1 MDRMELG
8 WAPAFELALSML
20 DDPELHAARVFSSE
34 RERYRV
40 LTREGRAYEAELSG
54 KLRHGAA
61 LGELPVV
68 GDWVAARLLP
78 SEQRAVV
85 VACLPRQTA
94 LVRKR
99 VDRAS
104 APQVMA
110 ANLDLVYVVSAL
122 DHDFNPRRI
131 ERALSLVWESGA
143 QPVLLLSKL
152 DLCVE
157 PEPYL
162 QAARAVALG
171 VDVHVLSAQSGAGV
185 EPAFAALRPGL
196 TAALIGMS
204 GVGKSTLVNQLLG
217 SERQRTAAVRESDE
231 RGRHTTTRRE
241 LFVLENGALLIDTP
255 GMRELGMFDGEDG
268 LQTAFEDIE
277 RIASACRFGDCR
289 HGSEPG
295 CALRAAIARGEL
307 EDARLRSYQKLER
320 ELAHEARRH
329 DPLAA
334 AAFRQQTRKLG
345 RARSLDVRRHRKA

>member
-8 WAPAFELALSML
+8 WAPAFELALSTL
-20 DDPELHAARVFSSE
+20 DDTELHAARVFSSE
-34 RERYRV
+34 REHYRV

-54 KLRHGAA
+54 KLRRDAA
-61 LGELPVV
+61 LGGLPVV

-78 SEQRAVV
+78 NEQRAVV
-85 VACLPRQTA
+85 AACLPRQTA

-143 QPVLLLSKL
+143 QPVLVLSKL
-152 DLCVE
+152 DVC
-157 PEPYL
+157 PDPAPYL
-162 QAARAVALG
+162 EAAREVALG
-171 VDVHVLSAQSGAGV
+171 VDVHVLSAQTGAGV
-185 EPAFAALRPGL
+185 EPAFAALRLGV

-204 GVGKSTLVNQLLG
+204 GVGKSTLVNRLLG
-217 SERQRTAAVRESDE
+217 HEQQRTAAVRESDE

-241 LFVLENGALLIDTP
+241 LFVLENGALLVDTP

-268 LQTAFEDIE
+268 LQTAFEDVA
-277 RIASACRFGDCR
+277 RLASTCRFGDCR

-295 CALRAAIARGEL
+295 CALHAAIARGEL
-307 EDARLRSYQKLER
+307 AEERLRSYQKLER

-329 DPLAA
+329 DPNAA

-345 RARSLDVRRHRKA
+345 RARSMDVRRHRKR

>member
-8 WAPAFELALSML
+8 WAPAFERALSTL

-34 RERYRV
+34 REHYRV
-40 LTREGRAYEAELSG
+40 LTRDGRAYEADLSG
-54 KLRHGAA
+54 KLRHEAA
-61 LGELPVV
+61 LGGLPVV

-78 SEQRAVV
+78 NEQRAVV
-85 VACLPRQTA
+85 VACLPRKTA

-110 ANLDLVYVVSAL
+110 ANLDVVYLVSAL

-131 ERALSLVWESGA
+131 ERALSLIWESGA

-152 DLCVE
+152 DLCE
-157 PEPYL
+157 DPEPFVA
-162 QAARAVALG
+162 AAREVALG
-171 VDVHVLSAQSGAGV
+171 VELHLLSAQSGQGV
-185 EPAFAALRPGL
+185 DAAFAALRPGL
-196 TAALIGMS
+196 TGALIGMS
-204 GVGKSTLVNQLLG
+204 GVGKSTLVNRLLG
-217 SERQRTAAVRESDE
+217 HAQQRTSAIRESDD
-231 RGRHTTTRRE
+231 RGKHTTTRRE
-241 LFVLENGALLIDTP
+241 LFVLETGALLIDTP

-268 LQTAFEDIE
+268 LQAAFEDVDAL
-277 RIASACRFGDCR
+277 ASACRFADCR
-289 HGSEPG
+289 HGHEPG

-307 EDARLRSYQKLER
+307 AEERLRSYQKLER

-329 DPLAA
+329 DAQAA
-334 AAFRQQTRKLG
+334 IAHRQQVRKLG

>member
-8 WAPAFELALSML
+8 WAPAFELALSTL

-34 RERYRV
+34 REHYRV
-40 LTREGRAYEAELSG
+40 LTREGRAYDADLSG
-54 KLRHGAA
+54 KLRHDAA
-61 LGELPVV
+61 PGELPVV

-78 SEQRAVV
+78 NEQRAVV
-85 VACLPRQTA
+85 VACLPRLTA

-131 ERALSLVWESGA
+131 ERALSLVLDSGA

-152 DLCVE
+152 DLCAE
-157 PEPYL
+157 PERYL
-162 QAARAVALG
+162 EAVRAVALG
-171 VDVHVLSAQSGAGV
+171 VPVYVLSAQTGAGV
-185 EPAFAALRPGL
+185 EPAFAALRPGV

-204 GVGKSTLVNQLLG
+204 GVGKSTLVNRLLG
-217 SERQRTAAVRESDE
+217 HEQQLTAPIRESDD

-268 LQTAFEDIE
+268 LQAAFDDVETL
-277 RIASACRFGDCR
+277 AAGCRFGDCR

-307 EDARLRSYQKLER
+307 AEERLRSYQKLER
-320 ELAHEARRH
+320 ELEHEARRH
-329 DPLAA
+329 DQQAALAH
-334 AAFRQQTRKLG
+334 RQQIRKQG
-345 RARSLDVRRHRKA
+345 RARSLDVRRHRKR